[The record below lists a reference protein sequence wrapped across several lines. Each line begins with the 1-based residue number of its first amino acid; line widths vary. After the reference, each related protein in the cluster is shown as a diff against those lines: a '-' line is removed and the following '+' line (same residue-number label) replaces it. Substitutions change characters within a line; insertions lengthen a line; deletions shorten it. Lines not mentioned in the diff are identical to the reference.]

1 MKYILLIIPML
12 LLSLNAKD
20 IAFVKSIK
28 GSVTAKQKERTV
40 VIKKGDWL
48 QEGMLVKT
56 GNESSIVMV
65 FKDNS
70 VLVLGSNSVLRLE
83 KYLFEPSTSSFDF
96 QIRLDRGV
104 ASFESGKI
112 GELAPDDFIF
122 RTPDAT
128 VGIRGTK
135 FIVKV
140 QE

>member
-1 MKYILLIIPML
+1 MRYILLILPML
-12 LLSLNAKD
+12 FISLHAKD
-20 IAFVKSIK
+20 IALAKNVK
-28 GSVTAKQKERTV
+28 GNVHAKYEKETV

-56 GNESSIVMV
+56 GDTSSITMI

-70 VLVLGSNSVLRLE
+70 VLVLGANSILHLE
-83 KYLFEPSTSSFDF
+83 KYLFEPSLSTFDF
-96 QIRLDRGV
+96 QLKLSKGV

-112 GELAPDDFIF
+112 GELAPSDFVF
-122 RTPDAT
+122 KTPDAT

-135 FIVKV
+135 FIVRV

>member
-1 MKYILLIIPML
+1 ML

-20 IAFVKSIK
+20 IALAKSIK
-28 GSVTAKQKERTV
+28 GSVTSKYKELVSTV
-40 VIKKGDWL
+40 KKGEWL
-48 QEGMLVKT
+48 QEGMLIKT
-56 GNESSIVMV
+56 KDESSVTMI

-83 KYLFEPSTSSFDF
+83 KYLFEPATSSFDF
-96 QIRLDRGV
+96 QLRLDKGV

-112 GELAPDDFIF
+112 GELSPDDFVF
-122 RTPDAT
+122 KTPDAT